1 MSRKSPTEFS
11 ELFQRSPTP
20 ESPPE
25 LDQRILQYAR
35 RNAPEPSR
43 RRQPLWV
50 TATATLSVACVGLL
64 VVLRSGDVAPPETAA
79 RQAAPATPAG
89 HWQNV
94 RSVANGTEEQ
104 QSNEVLATTSRSEP
118 ERQTNEQPLSNSGRP
133 AADAEPDLSY
143 SQAPAKKQ
151 AQAQAL
157 SRPIPQQASPMP
169 DASTEEEKAG
179 TTVLDEALG
188 MAAPQSLEQATMEEA
203 LRNSDRKPQAATKR
217 AKFKVDDD
225 DQISNEDMQE
235 SLQEIKKLY
244 AAGKKSAAANAY
256 HELRERCEECELPA
270 SLEEALTE
278 LDDDSS
284 K

>member
-50 TATATLSVACVGLL
+50 TASATLSVACVGLL
-64 VVLRSGDVAPPETAA
+64 VVLRSGDVTPPETAA
-79 RQAAPATPAG
+79 RQAAPATPTG

-104 QSNEVLATTSRSEP
+104 QSNEVLATTSRSQP
-118 ERQTNEQPLSNSGRP
+118 ESQTSEQHLSNSGRP
-133 AADAEPDLSY
+133 AADAESDLSY
-143 SQAPAKKQ
+143 SQTPAKK
-151 AQAQAL
+151 QAQAL
-157 SRPIPQQASPMP
+157 SRPIPQQAPPMP
-169 DASTEEEKAG
+169 DTSTEEEKAG

-203 LRNSDRKPQAATKR
+203 LRHSDRKPQAATKR

-225 DQISNEDMQE
+225 DQISDEDMQE
-235 SLQEIKKLY
+235 ALQEIKKLY